1 VTVVVE
7 VGGDRFD
14 LLPGSAFT
22 FGRDRGICTLGLG
35 NDPLDRGIS
44 RLAGSIIHENSVWW
58 IVNRSTTRS
67 LHVVDVETGIAV
79 PLPVAREN
87 WPAARHAIDRPR
99 MTVLVTGEVLTHALS
114 VLASGDALPAADA
127 LPTPI
132 DPVRTKHLLP
142 HLTAKQREGLVAMV
156 EGYLVRF
163 PQYHPE
169 PRTYEE
175 AARRLGLPPTTV
187 RKRIENIRHLL
198 VEAGVPGLEG
208 GDARRNL
215 SEWLLSNRLIT
226 ADDLDVLEGGSGPAT
241 T

>member
-1 VTVVVE
+1 MVVE
-7 VGGDRFD
+7 VAGDRFE
-14 LLPGSAFT
+14 LLPGDVFT
-22 FGRDRGICTLGLG
+22 FGRDRSICTLSLG

-44 RLAGSIIHENSVWW
+44 RLAGAVTHENGVWW

-87 WPAARHAIDRPR
+87 WPAARHAVDRPR
-99 MTVLVTGEVLTHALS
+99 MTVLVTGEVLTHT
-114 VLASGDALPAADA
+114 VCMFASEDALPAPEV
-127 LPTPI
+127 LPVPL
-132 DPVRTKHLLP
+132 DPVRTNKLLP
-142 HLTAKQREGLVAMV
+142 HLTDKQREGLAAMV

-163 PQYHPE
+163 PHYHPE

-175 AARRLGLPPTTV
+175 AAQRLGLPATTV
-187 RKRIENIRHLL
+187 RKRIEGIRHVL

-226 ADDLDVLEGGSGPAT
+226 ADDLVALEGGSPSASR
-241 T
+241 